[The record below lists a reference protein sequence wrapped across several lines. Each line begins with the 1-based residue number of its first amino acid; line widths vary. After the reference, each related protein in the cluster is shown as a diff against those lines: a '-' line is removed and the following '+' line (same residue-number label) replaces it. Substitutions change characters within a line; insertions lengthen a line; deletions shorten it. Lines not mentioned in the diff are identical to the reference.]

1 MFGQLKVKNS
11 FKGEHFSVKK
21 GRGFYKYR
29 RGKKE
34 VKIAGKS
41 LVLEVLPL
49 APVQLPEQITEFF
62 SASFPKIHIGPRGKV
77 IAFLRVPLEVGVFLE
92 GEPIDVFGF
101 AKEEFSLYGPVD
113 GGIITR
119 QVEGEEV
126 GEKVK
131 GDGKSLVIPL
141 RIKNYTGEVKTVS
154 KLIIDTKFLDI
165 YYRKKQVATEM
176 VKLDIR
182 EVPRVRYLNK
192 SYFKGMDKRKAQR
205 QILKKEDIVEMRW
218 GV

>member
-1 MFGQLKVKNS
+1 MFGQLKVRNS
-11 FKGEHFSVKK
+11 FKCEQFSVKK
-21 GRGFYKYR
+21 GKDFYKYK

-41 LVLEVLPL
+41 LVLNILPL
-49 APVQLPEQITEFF
+49 APVNLPEKITEFF
-62 SASFPKIHIGPRGKV
+62 SVSFPKIHISPRGKV
-77 IAFLRVPLEVGVFLE
+77 IVFLKVPLEVGIFLE
-92 GEPIDVFGF
+92 GELIDVFGF

-126 GEKVK
+126 SDKIK
-131 GDGKSLVIPL
+131 GDGESLIIPL
-141 RIKNYTGEVKTVS
+141 RIKNYTGEVKTIS
-154 KLIIDTKFLDI
+154 KLILDTKFLDI
-165 YYRKKQVATEM
+165 YYKKKQVAVEM

-182 EVPRVRYLNK
+182 ELPRVRYLNK
-192 SYFKGMDKRKAQR
+192 SYFKGMEKKKAKR
-205 QILKKEDIVEMRW
+205 QILKKEDIVEMKW